1 MIRLEEHRPEWAAAF
16 RAEAARVL
24 PAAGASL
31 TAVEHVGSTAVPG
44 LRAKPVLDLA
54 ARAAPGLDPRVLDAP
69 LRLLGY
75 ARHRTGP
82 SNHDVHVRSADG
94 VRTHILH
101 VFDAESWETCPQ
113 RLFRDRLLRDA
124 DARRR
129 YDARKAELAA
139 ATAADGRA
147 YTAGKQALV
156 EEIVNAERADRGL
169 PPVRV
174 WDK

>member
-1 MIRLEEHRPEWAAAF
+1 MIRLKEHRPEWAAAF
-16 RAEAARVL
+16 RVEAARVL
-24 PAAGASL
+24 QEAGASL
-31 TAVEHVGSTAVPG
+31 TAVEHIGSTAVPG
-44 LRAKPVLDLA
+44 LRAEPVLDLA
-54 ARAAPGLDPRVLDAP
+54 ARAAPGLDPRGLDAP

-75 ARHRTGP
+75 AQHRTGP
-82 SNHDVHVRSADG
+82 RNHDVHVRSADG

-101 VFDAESWETCPQ
+101 VFAADAWETCPQ

-129 YDARKAELAA
+129 YDACKAELAA
-139 ATAADGRA
+139 SAADGRA